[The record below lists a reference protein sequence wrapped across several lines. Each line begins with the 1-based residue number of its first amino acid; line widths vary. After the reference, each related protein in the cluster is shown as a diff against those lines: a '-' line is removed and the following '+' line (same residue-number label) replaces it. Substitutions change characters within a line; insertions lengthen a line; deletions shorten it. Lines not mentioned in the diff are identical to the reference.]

1 MSIFQILMFGA
12 TLFFAYQ
19 IFRHVQNLED
29 SQPLE
34 PHSFEDEN
42 TPLAS
47 WERLVEEADDAYRNG
62 DLSAAKERLRQAA
75 QQDENSSEILN
86 KLAFVTAKTGD
97 VAEAIALY
105 KRSLLLDEG
114 DDLTHNALASL
125 YRTEGENSLAQE
137 HYEKALA
144 IDAAYPQTYFNYGNL
159 LSDMGNTL
167 KAGEMY
173 LKALELQSDFPQAR
187 EALEALRRRQ

>member
-29 SQPLE
+29 SEPSE

-42 TPLAS
+42 IPFPSSLA
-47 WERLVEEADDAYRNG
+47 LVEEADEAYQKG
-62 DLSAAKERLRQAA
+62 ELSTAKERLQQAV

-86 KLAFVTAKTGD
+86 KLAFVTAKTGETS
-97 VAEAIALY
+97 EAIALY
-105 KRSLLLDEG
+105 KRSLLLDER

-125 YRTEGENSLAQE
+125 YRIEGERALAQE

-187 EALEALRRRQ
+187 EALEALRGKK